1 MADYVS
7 KFTIYTSDKIC
18 RIRFIDETENPPN
31 ETVIGEITTNK
42 ASLQGLADAINR
54 LLKKP
59 PQSVNPKEQ
68 TPQPRQQ

>member
-7 KFTIYTSDKIC
+7 KFTIFTSDKIC
-18 RIRFIDETENPPN
+18 RIRFIDETENPHN

-59 PQSVNPKEQ
+59 PKSPSPPN
-68 TPQPRQQ
+68 

>member
-7 KFTIYTSDKIC
+7 KFVIFTSDKIC
-18 RIRFIDETENPPN
+18 RITFLDEKENPHS

-42 ASLQGLADAINR
+42 GSLQGLADAINR

-59 PQSVNPKEQ
+59 PQNAEP
-68 TPQPRQQ
+68 TH